1 MTTRTAGVRQSDMGR
16 KRGDDMTDQAWRS
29 IREEAQQTLDRLAD
43 FKPATATSEP
53 SSGRSE
59 PGSWRRHV
67 ATEEPKRRERGLDT
81 APIDWST
88 EIEHRVASMKTF
100 VMDVIAQALTASF
113 EIERSAVVDELRK
126 RDAAISKLEC
136 EIARQGATIARL
148 EARIIQGEVDHDRS
162 KVLDLP
168 AWPQRKSVN

>member
-1 MTTRTAGVRQSDMGR
+1 
-16 KRGDDMTDQAWRS
+16 MTDEQRRL
-29 IREEAQQTLDRLAD
+29 IREARETCERVGRL
-43 FKPATATSEP
+43 TSRDKTNHD
-53 SSGRSE
+53 SNRTE